1 MANRCVHFPLAIMDF
16 VACVFPTWIPSVKCV
31 GYGVSHTGL
40 VVGVKCL
47 VSDSSSRKQWA
58 QRSPRTTSSQP
69 SRTCSRTVRLRSDPL
84 PPKRS
89 RVSVRMLSASHKAYV
104 EIMVWMRSFYRL
116 IYHGIY
122 NPHFCPQSFA
132 RTFQKT
138 AERLSSWLTFFP
150 VSRYKKNSHC
160 SLLSLFYST
169 SLSWFLWPV
178 NFSLDGSNSE
188 HPWLTKG
195 QLKKH
200 FSKQHIFF

>member
-1 MANRCVHFPLAIMDF
+1 M
-16 VACVFPTWIPSVKCV
+16 FPTQNPIRLVCWSTNQSKFKRGMVRAVDGELCCMLMAMPVVCGRSSPS
-31 GYGVSHTGL
+31 L

-138 AERLSSWLTFFP
+138 AERPSSWLTFCP
-150 VSRYKKNSHC
+150 VSR
-160 SLLSLFYST
+160 
-169 SLSWFLWPV
+169 
-178 NFSLDGSNSE
+178 
-188 HPWLTKG
+188 
-195 QLKKH
+195 
-200 FSKQHIFF
+200 